1 MLLRNG
7 RKESLR
13 FERTREKELQK
24 ILLHIMGHLGYQRI
38 TKRAGEPLD
47 EDVFPGWENE
57 KTLKDGTLK
66 GEDRIK

>member
-1 MLLRNG
+1 
-7 RKESLR
+7 
-13 FERTREKELQK
+13 
-24 ILLHIMGHLGYQRI
+24 MGHPGYQRI

-66 GEDRIK
+66 GEDRIKWYIEVDISPKVAEM